1 MEEQEKITITK
12 TIRLEKDLCEK
23 IQELAKEN
31 ERDFSKQRQAKPEY
45 LVPFS
50 AVKS

>member
-31 ERDFSKQRQAKPEY
+31 ERDFSKQIKFMLKKY
-45 LVPFS
+45 LEVI
-50 AVKS
+50 K